1 MELALDMSK
10 TDAKLILIN
19 GLPGVGK
26 TTLQTQLAKDLN
38 LPTMGKDTIKEFLF
52 DQLGVRDRE
61 WSRVLG
67 VAAID
72 MLHILAE
79 QLVASGQTLIIEN
92 AFYKNFAAPQFKELS
107 EKYGVPILEVYCFTD
122 DETRIRRYKERV
134 ISGRRHPGH
143 ADFENFESLGSEQAV
158 RKYLPLEI
166 GEVIQ
171 YDTTAPSESDYKQL
185 LSQIRH
191 FLATRHTKGA

>member
-1 MELALDMSK
+1 MSK
-10 TDAKLILIN
+10 TDVKLVLIN

-26 TTLQTQLAKDLN
+26 TTLQTRLAKDLN

-52 DQLGVRDRE
+52 DHLGVHDRE

-72 MLHILAE
+72 MLHILVE
-79 QLVASGQTLIIEN
+79 QLIASGETLIIEN
-92 AFYKNFAAPQFKELS
+92 AFYKSFAAPQFKELS
-107 EKYGVPILEVYCFTD
+107 EKFGAPILEVYCFTD
-122 DETRIRRYKERV
+122 DETRIMRYKERT

-143 ADFENFESLGSEQAV
+143 ADSENFKNLNSEQAV
-158 RKYLPLEI
+158 RNYLPLEI
-166 GEVIQ
+166 GEVVK
-171 YDTTAPSESDYKQL
+171 YDTTAPSESGYKQL

-191 FLATRHTKGA
+191 FLATQHT